1 MRDHPN
7 TPTRP
12 SPFARGRADAVVGLL
27 VVGLELVV
35 CVIAAIRTALPDGD
49 GSGGHPAGRAGPAP
63 PSVPAADWT
72 ATVTFGVIAAAAV
85 VLAVLMFRFHRPWTG
100 ATQVLA
106 ALTLCLVTVSAG
118 GGRPARDAP
127 VPREHAR
134 MVLTALPQRWRQRRV
149 REERGLTPAGRAGA
163 GGQT

>member
-1 MRDHPN
+1 MRDRPN

-12 SPFARGRADAVVGLL
+12 SPFARGHADAVVGLL
-27 VVGLELVV
+27 VVALELVV
-35 CVIAAIRTALPDGD
+35 YVIAAIRTALPDGD

-63 PSVPAADWT
+63 PAVPAADWT

-118 GGRPARDAP
+118 GDASRETHPSPANTPGWSSPPCLSGGDSD
-127 VPREHAR
+127 ECAR
-134 MVLTALPQRWRQRRV
+134 S
-149 REERGLTPAGRAGA
+149 
-163 GGQT
+163 GG